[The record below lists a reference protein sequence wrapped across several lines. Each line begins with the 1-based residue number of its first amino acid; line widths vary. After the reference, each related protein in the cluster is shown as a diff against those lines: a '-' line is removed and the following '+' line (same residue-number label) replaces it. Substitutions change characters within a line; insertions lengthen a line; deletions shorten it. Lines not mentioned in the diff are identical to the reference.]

1 MRLYSGLDA
10 VRKQDTLTE
19 YFSESDLKGK
29 RSEVR
34 LEL

>member
-10 VRKQDTLTE
+10 VSKKDTLIE
-19 YFSESDLKGK
+19 YFTESYLKGE